1 VKKNQGKIFFG
12 LIFFTIIIVS
22 YFLDIN
28 KIITFEKIKDIYQ
41 DLQILINQNYYFYF
55 FIFFILYVVVTAFA
69 LPISLLKTLLAG
81 ALFGFWPGLIL
92 VSFASSIGSTFCFLF
107 SRYALR
113 AYIQKKFSN
122 YLEKINKG
130 IETDGW
136 LYLLFLRLSPIFP
149 FFIINLVFGLTKMK
163 TLEFYIVSQ
172 IGMFIATAI
181 FVNAGVQIANI
192 NSLEEILGFKI
203 IASLTL
209 IGIFPLLIKYIYNMI
224 KNERTNKKIYQNGMR
239 YN

>member
-1 VKKNQGKIFFG
+1 MKKNQGKIFFG

-130 IETDGW
+130 IETDGC

-224 KNERTNKKIYQNGMR
+224 KNERAN
-239 YN
+239 

>member
-1 VKKNQGKIFFG
+1 MKKNQGKFFFG

-224 KNERTNKKIYQNGMR
+224 KNERAN
-239 YN
+239 

>member
-1 VKKNQGKIFFG
+1 MKKNRGKIFFG
-12 LIFFTIIIVS
+12 LVFFTIIIVG
-22 YFLDIN
+22 YIFDFN
-28 KIITFEKIKDIYQ
+28 KILSFDAIKATYQ
-41 DLQILINQNYYFYF
+41 DIQILINKNYILYYSV
-55 FIFFILYVVVTAFA
+55 FFILYIVVTAFA
-69 LPISLLKTLLAG
+69 LPISLIKTLLAG

-113 AYIQKKFSN
+113 AYIQKRFSN

-163 TLEFYIVSQ
+163 TLEFYVVSQ
-172 IGMFIATAI
+172 IGMFSATAI
-181 FVNAGVQIANI
+181 FVNAGVQISNL
-192 NSLEEILGFKI
+192 NSLEEILSFKI
-203 IASLTL
+203 VASLTV
-209 IGIFPLLIKYIYNMI
+209 IGLFPLLVKYIYKMI
-224 KNERTNKKIYQNGMR
+224 KK
-239 YN
+239 

>member
-1 VKKNQGKIFFG
+1 MKKNQGKIFFG

-28 KIITFEKIKDIYQ
+28 KIITFEKIKNIYQ

-113 AYIQKKFSN
+113 AYVQKKFSN

-192 NSLEEILGFKI
+192 NSLEEILSFKI

-224 KNERTNKKIYQNGMR
+224 KNERAN
-239 YN
+239 

>member
-1 VKKNQGKIFFG
+1 MKKNQGKIFFG

-41 DLQILINQNYYFYF
+41 DLQILINQNYYFHF

-192 NSLEEILGFKI
+192 NSLEEILSFKI

-224 KNERTNKKIYQNGMR
+224 KNERAN
-239 YN
+239 

>member
-1 VKKNQGKIFFG
+1 MKKNRGKIFFG
-12 LIFFTIIIVS
+12 LVFFTIIIVG
-22 YFLDIN
+22 YIFDFN
-28 KIITFEKIKDIYQ
+28 KILSFDTIKASYQ
-41 DLQILINQNYYFYF
+41 DIQILINKNYILYYSA
-55 FIFFILYVVVTAFA
+55 FFILYVVVTAFA
-69 LPISLLKTLLAG
+69 LPISLIKTLLAG

-113 AYIQKKFSN
+113 AYIQKRFSN

-163 TLEFYIVSQ
+163 TLEFYVVSQ

-181 FVNAGVQIANI
+181 FVNAGVQISNL
-192 NSLEEILGFKI
+192 NSLEEILSFKI
-203 IASLTL
+203 VASLTV
-209 IGIFPLLIKYIYNMI
+209 IGLFPLLVKYIYKMI
-224 KNERTNKKIYQNGMR
+224 KK
-239 YN
+239 

>member
-1 VKKNQGKIFFG
+1 MKKNRGKIFFG
-12 LIFFTIIIVS
+12 LVFFTIIIVG
-22 YFLDIN
+22 YIFDFN
-28 KIITFEKIKDIYQ
+28 KILSFDAIKANYQ
-41 DLQILINQNYYFYF
+41 DIQILINKNYILYYSV
-55 FIFFILYVVVTAFA
+55 FFILYIVVTAFA
-69 LPISLLKTLLAG
+69 LPISLIKTLLAG

-113 AYIQKKFSN
+113 AYIQKRFSN

-163 TLEFYIVSQ
+163 TLEFYVVSQ

-181 FVNAGVQIANI
+181 FVNAGVQISNL
-192 NSLEEILGFKI
+192 NSLEEILSFKI
-203 IASLTL
+203 VASLTV
-209 IGIFPLLIKYIYNMI
+209 IGLFPLLVKYIYKMI
-224 KNERTNKKIYQNGMR
+224 KK
-239 YN
+239 

>member
-1 VKKNQGKIFFG
+1 MKKNRGKIFFG
-12 LIFFTIIIVS
+12 LVFFTIIIAG
-22 YFLDIN
+22 YIFDFN
-28 KIITFEKIKDIYQ
+28 KILSFDTIKATYQ
-41 DLQILINQNYYFYF
+41 DIQILINKNYILYYSV
-55 FIFFILYVVVTAFA
+55 FFILYIVVTAFA
-69 LPISLLKTLLAG
+69 LPISLIKTLLAG

-113 AYIQKKFSN
+113 AYIQKRFSN

-163 TLEFYIVSQ
+163 TLEFYVVSQ

-181 FVNAGVQIANI
+181 FVNAGVQISNL
-192 NSLEEILGFKI
+192 NSLEEILSFKI
-203 IASLTL
+203 VASLTV
-209 IGIFPLLIKYIYNMI
+209 IGLFPLLVKYIYKMI
-224 KNERTNKKIYQNGMR
+224 KK
-239 YN
+239 

>member
-1 VKKNQGKIFFG
+1 MKKNQGKIFFG

-113 AYIQKKFSN
+113 AYVQKKFSN

-192 NSLEEILGFKI
+192 NSLEEILSFKI

-224 KNERTNKKIYQNGMR
+224 KNEQAN
-239 YN
+239 

>member
-1 VKKNQGKIFFG
+1 MKKNRGKIFFG
-12 LIFFTIIIVS
+12 LVFFTIIIVG
-22 YFLDIN
+22 YIFDFN
-28 KIITFEKIKDIYQ
+28 KILSFDTIKATYQ
-41 DLQILINQNYYFYF
+41 DIQILINKNYILYYSA
-55 FIFFILYVVVTAFA
+55 FFILYVVVTAFA
-69 LPISLLKTLLAG
+69 LPISLIKTLLAG

-113 AYIQKKFSN
+113 AYIQKRFSN

-163 TLEFYIVSQ
+163 TLEFYVVSQ

-181 FVNAGVQIANI
+181 FVNAGVQISNL
-192 NSLEEILGFKI
+192 NSLEEILSFKI
-203 IASLTL
+203 VASLTG
-209 IGIFPLLIKYIYNMI
+209 IGLFPLLVKYIYKMI
-224 KNERTNKKIYQNGMR
+224 KK
-239 YN
+239 

>member
-1 VKKNQGKIFFG
+1 MKKNRGKIFFG
-12 LIFFTIIIVS
+12 LVFFTIIIVG
-22 YFLDIN
+22 YIFDFN
-28 KIITFEKIKDIYQ
+28 KILSFDTIKATYQ
-41 DLQILINQNYYFYF
+41 DIQILINKNYILYYSA
-55 FIFFILYVVVTAFA
+55 FFILYIVVTAFA
-69 LPISLLKTLLAG
+69 LPISLIKTLLAG

-113 AYIQKKFSN
+113 AYIQKRFSN

-163 TLEFYIVSQ
+163 TLEFYVISQ

-181 FVNAGVQIANI
+181 FVNAGVQISNL
-192 NSLEEILGFKI
+192 NSLEEILSFKI
-203 IASLTL
+203 VASLTV
-209 IGIFPLLIKYIYNMI
+209 IGLFPLLVKYIYKMI
-224 KNERTNKKIYQNGMR
+224 KK
-239 YN
+239 

>member
-1 VKKNQGKIFFG
+1 MKKNRGKIFFG
-12 LIFFTIIIVS
+12 LVFFTIIIVG
-22 YFLDIN
+22 FIFDFN
-28 KIITFEKIKDIYQ
+28 KILSFDTIKATYQ
-41 DLQILINQNYYFYF
+41 DIQILINKNYILYYSA
-55 FIFFILYVVVTAFA
+55 FFILYIVVTAFA
-69 LPISLLKTLLAG
+69 LPISLIKTLLAG

-113 AYIQKKFSN
+113 AYIQKRFSN

-163 TLEFYIVSQ
+163 TLEFYVVSQ

-181 FVNAGVQIANI
+181 FVNAGVQISNL
-192 NSLEEILGFKI
+192 NSLEEILSFKI
-203 IASLTL
+203 VASLTV
-209 IGIFPLLIKYIYNMI
+209 IGLFPLLVKYIYKII
-224 KNERTNKKIYQNGMR
+224 KK
-239 YN
+239 

>member
-1 VKKNQGKIFFG
+1 MKKNQGKIFFG

-224 KNERTNKKIYQNGMR
+224 KNEQAN
-239 YN
+239 

>member
-1 VKKNQGKIFFG
+1 MKKNQGKIFFG

-122 YLEKINKG
+122 YLQKINKG

-149 FFIINLVFGLTKMK
+149 FFIVNLVFGLTKMK

-224 KNERTNKKIYQNGMR
+224 KNERAN
-239 YN
+239 